1 MYSWGLGSDG
11 QLGHGTILSFPYPK
25 AIESWKDRK
34 KVTQLSCGHRFSVIL
49 CKNGTVWTFGSS
61 SHGEL
66 GHGNTASK
74 TNPTPIKDMEAGAEV
89 SCGYVHS
96 LLRTKTGGKLFYSH
110 YIFPKL
116 VIFNK
121 TKQKPP
127 EVYSWGSGD
136 KGKLGHGNTSDQRTP
151 KLVESLRGKHI
162 RKISAGFFHSLAV
175 SELGNVYSWGKGN
188 KGRLGHGDEEDKNFP
203 QLISQLVGRQV
214 SNIAAGYSHSFA
226 CTVNGSVFSWGS
238 NSHAQL
244 GSSSLEHFL
253 SPIPVE
259 FTFSPKQI
267 TCWTTYSLALSC
279 LCLFFLFLFLLP
291 PIFLFLYLSFLYL
304 SLPFLSLSLYSLFP
318 FLYLSFVNYRSS
330 LSFSPFSRP
339 FSNSFFFPPLADNS
353 LYIWGCC
360 NNGQLGSNTTK
371 ALTPLLLQLAETKQF
386 VLFPSLSLSISFS
399 LPPSPFPSVPFSPL
413 LSNSPSFLPSPIYL
427 LPFLLHASPCPYMS
441 LCLQIPGA
449 RIGRTK
455 QQWKFFSF
463 QFSWKKRAIKIRKFR
478 KWKPGRQKDAA
489 GIRAG
494 KRF

>member
-1 MYSWGLGSDG
+1 MVLFLAG
-11 QLGHGTILSFPYPK
+11 
-25 AIESWKDRK
+25 A
-34 KVTQLSCGHRFSVIL
+34 
-49 CKNGTVWTFGSS
+49 
-61 SHGEL
+61 
-66 GHGNTASK
+66 
-74 TNPTPIKDMEAGAEV
+74 PTPM
-89 SCGYVHS
+89 
-96 LLRTKTGGKLFYSH
+96 L
-110 YIFPKL
+110 
-116 VIFNK
+116 
-121 TKQKPP
+121 
-127 EVYSWGSGD
+127 
-136 KGKLGHGNTSDQRTP
+136 
-151 KLVESLRGKHI
+151 
-162 RKISAGFFHSLAV
+162 SLAPLP
-175 SELGNVYSWGKGN
+175 S
-188 KGRLGHGDEEDKNFP
+188 
-203 QLISQLVGRQV
+203 
-214 SNIAAGYSHSFA
+214 SF
-226 CTVNGSVFSWGS
+226 S
-238 NSHAQL
+238 
-244 GSSSLEHFL
+244 
-253 SPIPVE
+253 
-259 FTFSPKQI
+259 
-267 TCWTTYSLALSC
+267 
-279 LCLFFLFLFLLP
+279 FLFLLP
-291 PIFLFLYLSFLYL
+291 PIFLFLYLSFLYLSLPFLSLSLYSLFPFLISPSYISLCSLPLSLLLISFSSLPL

-463 QFSWKKRAIKIRKFR
+463 QFSWEKRAIKIRKFR

>member
-1 MYSWGLGSDG
+1 MVLFLAG
-11 QLGHGTILSFPYPK
+11 
-25 AIESWKDRK
+25 A
-34 KVTQLSCGHRFSVIL
+34 
-49 CKNGTVWTFGSS
+49 
-61 SHGEL
+61 
-66 GHGNTASK
+66 
-74 TNPTPIKDMEAGAEV
+74 PTPM
-89 SCGYVHS
+89 
-96 LLRTKTGGKLFYSH
+96 L
-110 YIFPKL
+110 
-116 VIFNK
+116 
-121 TKQKPP
+121 
-127 EVYSWGSGD
+127 
-136 KGKLGHGNTSDQRTP
+136 
-151 KLVESLRGKHI
+151 
-162 RKISAGFFHSLAV
+162 SLAPLP
-175 SELGNVYSWGKGN
+175 S
-188 KGRLGHGDEEDKNFP
+188 
-203 QLISQLVGRQV
+203 
-214 SNIAAGYSHSFA
+214 SF
-226 CTVNGSVFSWGS
+226 S
-238 NSHAQL
+238 
-244 GSSSLEHFL
+244 
-253 SPIPVE
+253 
-259 FTFSPKQI
+259 
-267 TCWTTYSLALSC
+267 
-279 LCLFFLFLFLLP
+279 FLFLLP
-291 PIFLFLYLSFLYL
+291 PIFLFLYLSFLYLSLPFLSLSLYSLFPFLISPSYISLCSLPLSLLLISISSLPLSFSLFPLSLPLYLLLISSSISSLPLSLLLISFCSLPL

-455 QQWKFFSF
+455 QKWKFFSF
-463 QFSWKKRAIKIRKFR
+463 QFSWEKRAIKIRKFR